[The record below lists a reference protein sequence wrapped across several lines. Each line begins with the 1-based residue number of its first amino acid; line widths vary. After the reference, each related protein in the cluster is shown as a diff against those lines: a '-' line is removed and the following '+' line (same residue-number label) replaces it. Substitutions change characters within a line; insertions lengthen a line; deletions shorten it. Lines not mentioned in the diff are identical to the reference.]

1 MGKKK
6 ADEDE
11 GMSLDDAFD
20 DDDDVEYAEAK
31 PKKKAV
37 KKVEKPLAA
46 DIDGNVKI
54 KASKDISKVKEGD
67 KVKVDSLTLE
77 VDEQVELIDHG
88 TTKEMAIEC
97 HDAKKKEQFY
107 QIRYFSDQ
115 VETSLEV
122 YEWKE
127 IMFSRMNVRKVEW

>member
-6 ADEDE
+6 ADKDE
-11 GMSLDDAFD
+11 GMSLDDAFA
-20 DDDDVEYAEAK
+20 DDDDVEYAETK
-31 PKKKAV
+31 PNKKLV
-37 KKVEKPLAA
+37 KKVEKTTGS
-46 DIDGNVKI
+46 DSDNI
-54 KASKDISKVKEGD
+54 KLKSSKPISKIKEGD
-67 KVKVDSLTLE
+67 KIKVDSITLE

-88 TTKEMAIEC
+88 TTKEIAIEC
-97 HDAKKKEQFY
+97 HDAKNKDSFY

-127 IMFSRMNVRKVEW
+127 IMFSRMRAKKVEW